1 MADAKRRMFDL
12 FVGLALG
19 GVAGATL
26 VGWQGQKTF
35 TSLYLVQAADQ
46 AHVAAEIAAGRCESL
61 GARIL
66 DSLPGYVEVIRE
78 QFADAPGRDWAL
90 WAVRDAYAAA
100 DVEPPEGI
108 AATLATLPERSACPP
123 PPGLASRPAAA
134 GTIP

>member
-1 MADAKRRMFDL
+1 MAEAKRRIFDL
-12 FVGLALG
+12 LVGLALG

-46 AHVAAEIAAGRCESL
+46 AHVAAEIAARRSEAL

-66 DSLPGYVEVIRE
+66 ESLPGYVEVIRE

-100 DVEPPEGI
+100 GVEPPEGI

-123 PPGLASRPAAA
+123 PAGLRAAPAPLPAA
-134 GTIP
+134 P

>member
-1 MADAKRRMFDL
+1 MAEAKRRFFDL
-12 FVGLALG
+12 LVGLALG

-46 AHVAAEIAAGRCESL
+46 AHVAAEIAAGRSEPL

-66 DSLPGYVEVIRE
+66 DSLPGYVAVIRE
-78 QFADAPGRDWAL
+78 QFADAAGRDWAL

-100 DVEPPEGI
+100 GVEPPETI
-108 AATLATLPERSACPP
+108 AATLATLPERAACPP
-123 PPGLASRPAAA
+123 PAGLSARTAPA
-134 GTIP
+134 GTSP